1 MVFKQTFPYSRK
13 ENLISTYFKSKLFFI
28 QIYSKLKIICYW
40 LIGKINDYGNSYW
53 REKTIHTEAGSND
66 SMVGT
71 GGQ

>member
-1 MVFKQTFPYSRK
+1 M
-13 ENLISTYFKSKLFFI
+13 
-28 QIYSKLKIICYW
+28 YSKLKIICYW
-40 LIGKINDYGNSYW
+40 LVGKINDYGNSYW